1 MDELPVGNEL
11 SLGTSA
17 DKFSEPL
24 KDLIISAPFASF
36 PRCPDCGRIY
46 FFAQNENGEFSL
58 ADFVTGKERFGRF
71 GYSMDL
77 MDLNDDGLLDLIG
90 SSPAGKMPSVNCITA
105 RPIDQGGY
113 CVDQSEVI
121 IAKPESLFG
130 FKVKAFL
137 KPLGHYDAASLFVSS
152 PLQSEISQ
160 YPIDNHYSYRVIIN
174 QSEHWINIQD
184 KSCRFDP
191 KLQNLPCGQF
201 EICVEFIHQPT
212 YLINPG
218 CEYILNL
225 KLDQSDHLI
234 LTNSRISFQFKQ
246 DEMHQTKCTS
256 AIAQF
261 NPMKNNFN
269 TATVQVKGIFIIA
282 FVCVTKIGFF

>member
-1 MDELPVGNEL
+1 M
-11 SLGTSA
+11 
-17 DKFSEPL
+17 
-24 KDLIISAPFASF
+24 
-36 PRCPDCGRIY
+36 
-46 FFAQNENGEFSL
+46 FAQDENAGFSL
-58 ADFVTGKERFGRF
+58 VDFVTGKERFGRF
-71 GYSMDL
+71 GYSLDL
-77 MDLNDDGLLDLIG
+77 MDLNDDGLLDVIAT
-90 SSPAGKMPSVNCITA
+90 SPAGKIPSVYCITA
-105 RPIDQGGY
+105 RPRDQGGY

-174 QSEHWINIQD
+174 QSEHWINLED

-191 KLQNLPCGQF
+191 KLPNLPCGQF
-201 EICVEFIHQPT
+201 EICVEFLHQPT
-212 YLINPG
+212 YLLNPG

-234 LTNSRISFQFKQ
+234 LTNSKVSFQFKQ

-256 AIAQF
+256 AIAQL
-261 NPMKNNFN
+261 NPSKNNFN
-269 TATVQVKGIFIIA
+269 TAIIQVKGNL
-282 FVCVTKIGFF
+282 